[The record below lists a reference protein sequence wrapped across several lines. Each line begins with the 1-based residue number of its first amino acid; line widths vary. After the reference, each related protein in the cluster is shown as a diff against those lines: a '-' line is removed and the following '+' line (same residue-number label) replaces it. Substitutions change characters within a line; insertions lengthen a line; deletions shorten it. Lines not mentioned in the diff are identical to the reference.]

1 MKDDTNPPTT
11 AASELVADQESS
23 AQALGKF
30 LLDEQGD
37 WVQKPGVK
45 SSEQGDI
52 PEPDDKIFKNH
63 LMLKSESVQQRM
75 LKVSTAESPLLEAAQ
90 PLLRAL
96 SDMPEQIADL
106 SYVEMLKTTLK
117 SQINL
122 FSIVCDEVNI
132 PWKKMAIVRYCLCTA
147 LDEAAH
153 TTAWGLESG
162 WSQSNLLNHFEGDND
177 GGNKF
182 FLLIGRLSMNPSEFA
197 DVLEVLLRILGLGF
211 EGRYSIVEEGDRQL
225 TKIRQRL
232 LTLIQST
239 RETTLSLLSPHGLQ
253 PHGPVR
259 RKKMIVPVRL
269 TALCAGIVVAA
280 AFIGCKYWL
289 SMRADGLNND
299 IYLMQNIKVTSPQLK
314 MRLRLAVL
322 LRKEIHMGIAVATP
336 DGLTVPVLRNPD
348 QKSIKQI
355 AIELG
360 ELSKK
365 ARDKKLSPKDLQGA
379 NFTITSL
386 GSIGGTAFTPLVNWP
401 QVAILGISPATM
413 QPVWN
418 GSGFDPKLMLPLS
431 LSYDHRVINGAD
443 AARFTNKLTK
453 LLSDIRNILL

>member
-45 SSEQGDI
+45 SSEQGDM

-259 RKKMIVPVRL
+259 RNKMIVPVRL

-322 LRKEIHMGIAVATP
+322 LRKEINQQLLSVDETQK
-336 DGLTVPVLRNPD
+336 LSKVVLHGD
-348 QKSIKQI
+348 SLFLSGSIKVQPQMVKV
-355 AIELG
+355 IERVAREVRRVDGDVVIVGHTDNTPIHRPGL
-360 ELSKK
+360 EDNLVLSEKRAAEVASYFTAAGLPASK
-365 ARDKKLSPKDLQGA
+365 VKVQGV
-379 NFTITSL
+379 
-386 GSIGGTAFTPLVNWP
+386 GSSQPLASDDTAQGRAKNR
-401 QVAILGISPATM
+401 
-413 QPVWN
+413 
-418 GSGFDPKLMLPLS
+418 
-431 LSYDHRVINGAD
+431 RVE
-443 AARFTNKLTK
+443 FFVTY
-453 LLSDIRNILL
+453 

>member
-322 LRKEIHMGIAVATP
+322 LRKEINQQLLSVDETQK
-336 DGLTVPVLRNPD
+336 LSKVVLHGD
-348 QKSIKQI
+348 SLFLSGSIKVQPQMVKV
-355 AIELG
+355 IERVAREVCRVDGDVVIVGHTDNTPIHRPGL
-360 ELSKK
+360 EDNLVLSEKRAAEVASYFTAAGLPASK
-365 ARDKKLSPKDLQGA
+365 VKVQGV
-379 NFTITSL
+379 
-386 GSIGGTAFTPLVNWP
+386 GSSQPLASDDTAQGRAKNR
-401 QVAILGISPATM
+401 
-413 QPVWN
+413 
-418 GSGFDPKLMLPLS
+418 
-431 LSYDHRVINGAD
+431 RVE
-443 AARFTNKLTK
+443 FFVTY
-453 LLSDIRNILL
+453 